1 MEQEQSDIDGFFKQR
16 LEDYK
21 RKPRPMAWERIQH
34 QLDTSSPRPKTYKMM
49 VTYFAVAASVC
60 LLLGIAYLF
69 MTKQEDARPSLVLEQ
84 KNQDTV
90 AYAIPHKKQEVK
102 EEPAPPQTKKS
113 TNLVAG
119 TSKAEEI
126 AWTRVPVAD
135 KKAVVYLPDSSKVF
149 VNRNTQLSYRSD
161 FLASREVEL
170 LEGEAYFDVKK
181 RNGQGF
187 SVKSNLAKTEVLG
200 TSFMIRSHKEDGKD
214 EIYVIS
220 GKVAVSSLRSPQK
233 KIILLPNEKGWVDKN
248 DFVSYEK
255 IAEENY
261 AAWKEDRI
269 VFQNTDL
276 GEVVETLQEYYG
288 VSMHITNAELLSCRF
303 TGRFEKSSLHEVL
316 QVLSST
322 FNLTFNDKEGVYT
335 LAGKGCR

>member
-1 MEQEQSDIDGFFKQR
+1 
-16 LEDYK
+16 
-21 RKPRPMAWERIQH
+21 MAWEKIQH
-34 QLDTSSPRPKTYKMM
+34 QLDTSNPRPKTYKMI

-69 MTKQEDARPSLVLEQ
+69 MTKQEDTRPSLALES
-84 KNQDTV
+84 NQDTV
-90 AYAIPHKKQEVK
+90 AYATPMKKPEIK
-102 EEPAPPQTKKS
+102 EELSIPKTKKNS
-113 TNLVAG
+113 NLVAS
-119 TSKAEEI
+119 TSKKEETVWI
-126 AWTRVPVAD
+126 KVPIAD
-135 KKAVVYLPDSSKVF
+135 KKAVVYLPDSSKIF
-149 VNRNTQLSYRSD
+149 VNRNAQVAYRED
-161 FLASREVEL
+161 FLANREVEL

-187 SVKSNLAKTEVLG
+187 VVKSNLAKTEVLG
-200 TSFMIRSHKEDGKD
+200 TSFMIRSHKEEGKD

-220 GKVAVSSLRSPQK
+220 GKVAVSSLRSPNK

-255 IAEENY
+255 ITEENFD
-261 AAWKEDRI
+261 AWKEDRI

-276 GEVVETLQEYYG
+276 GEVVKTLQEYYG

-322 FNLTFNDKEGVYT
+322 FNLSFNDKEGVYT
-335 LAGKGCR
+335 LSGKGCR